1 MIKTVQLASAVLVAS
16 AFVSSAFAQS
26 KADDDR
32 AASAPAR
39 AASTGMPGHMYKPMH
54 RHCQEMQKIIQ
65 IKDAKKRQKAFDAH
79 MQAMHDEAGCDMMKD
94 GMGGGMGK

>member
-1 MIKTVQLASAVLVAS
+1 
-16 AFVSSAFAQS
+16 
-26 KADDDR
+26 
-32 AASAPAR
+32 
-39 AASTGMPGHMYKPMH
+39 
-54 RHCQEMQKIIQ
+54 MQKIIQ